1 MGLVLNYT
9 TYFTHFSFLL
19 FILNFI
25 LPFTYSL
32 KFIILLNSIIV
43 GIVGN
48 ILFILNYPDY
58 VEWYKNKYPDKNS
71 NDMYND
77 LGLSNFIY
85 HSLPMIV
92 SFFLI
97 LGTSSF
103 INNTSDII
111 KYVYYLIILKL
122 IWCMLPDKDNNNNI
136 GFDKLNN
143 SYNNVSIMLIST
155 LFSIILSLIFL
166 YVLHKK

>member
-19 FILNFI
+19 FIINFI

-48 ILFILNYPDY
+48 ILFIMNYSDY
-58 VEWYKNKYPDKNS
+58 VEWYKDKYPDKNN
-71 NDMYND
+71 NDMYYE
-77 LGLSNFIY
+77 LGLSNFIF
-85 HSLPMIV
+85 HTLPMIV
-92 SFFLI
+92 AFFLI
-97 LGTSSF
+97 MGTYSF
-103 INNTSDII
+103 VNNTSDII
-111 KYVYYLIILKL
+111 KYTYYLIILKL
-122 IWCMLPDKDNNNNI
+122 IWSMLPDKNNNI

-155 LFSIILSLIFL
+155 LLSILLSLIFL
-166 YVLHKK
+166 YGLHKK